1 MKLAISLCGI
11 ASFLGLT
18 PFAMSAGPEEFL
30 DGLVLYH
37 PYDEGKDAEAEDLS
51 GNDHHGVIDNP
62 EWVNGKFG
70 KALEFGGPG
79 SDVFVTVE
87 STNALNVDAFTFM
100 AWINSEEWN
109 GVRQVV
115 GKSVHGGC
123 GGRVQYGVF
132 SEGAVFKIRLETEG
146 GRADIATDLP
156 DTGKFVHITFTND
169 TKETKIYYDGKEVQ
183 AGDTPGKLKVN
194 DDPWRVGQDCDRLN
208 YVFAGIIDEVRL
220 WNRAL
225 SEDEINTFMDQGAE
239 ALDVEAAG
247 KLSTTWGRLKAGL

>member
-1 MKLAISLCGI
+1 MKLVICLCI
-11 ASFLGLT
+11 ALLLVLT
-18 PFAMSAGPEEFL
+18 PLAMSVGPAEFL

-37 PYDEGKDAEAEDLS
+37 PYDEGKGAEAEDLS
-51 GNDHHGVIDNP
+51 GNKHVGVIDNP
-62 EWVNGKFG
+62 KWVDGKFG

-87 STNALNVDAFTFM
+87 STNALNVDEFSFM

-146 GRADIATDLP
+146 GRNDISTDLP
-156 DTGKFVHITFTND
+156 ETGEFVHIAFTND
-169 TKETKIYYDGKEVQ
+169 TKKTKIYYDGKEMVE
-183 AGDTPGKLKVN
+183 GDTPGKLKTN

-208 YVFAGIIDEVRL
+208 YVFSGIIDEVRL

-225 SEDEINTFMDQGAE
+225 SEEEINTFMDQGVE
-239 ALDVEAAG
+239 ALDVEAIG
-247 KLSTTWGRLKAGL
+247 KLSTTWGRLKANLE